1 MTPGLSH
8 ARLLCPWNSQGQN
21 TGVGSCPLLQRIFP
35 TQELNSGLPLCRQIL
50 YCLSH
55 QRSPRMLEWVAYPF
69 SRRSSQPRNRSGVSC
84 IAGRFFTNWVT
95 REDFQSHIIKKGA
108 GWKRLLWLFFKAIT
122 SIPVFHASFDC
133 PHWNLKLRG
142 NPISWF
148 GLWTLWISQGAPSML
163 QNLKPTLLSV

>member
-1 MTPGLSH
+1 MSNALRPLGLYS
-8 ARLLCPWNSQGQN
+8 PWNSPGQN
-21 TGVGSCPLLQRIFP
+21 TGVDSSFPLQGIFP
-35 TQELNSGLPLCRQIL
+35 TEGLKPGLSHCRRIL
-50 YCLSH
+50 YQLSH